1 VIQTYFAHIKAIL
14 DQYTAA
20 SFVVDSAVS
29 FEQRPGNQG
38 YLHGMIVFVDES
50 RFFFREYL
58 DVAAEQLDKLTY
70 AYHYQD
76 ADNNLL
82 FRYDNAPH
90 KPALPFQ
97 DHKHIGTTEI
107 VQVDEPTL
115 TNVLTEIGQCQGW
128 I

>member
-1 VIQTYFAHIKAIL
+1 MIQTYFSHIKAIL
-14 DQYTAA
+14 DQYTAV
-20 SFVVDSAVS
+20 SFVLDSAVS

-58 DVAAEQLDKLTY
+58 DVSAGQLDKLTY

-90 KPALPFQ
+90 KPALPFH

-107 VQVDEPTL
+107 IQVDEPIL
-115 TNVLTEIGQCQGW
+115 ANVLTEIGQRQGW

>member
-1 VIQTYFAHIKAIL
+1 MIQAYFNHIKAIL
-14 DQYTAA
+14 DQYTAV
-20 SFVVDSAVS
+20 SFVLDSTIS

-38 YLHGMIVFVDES
+38 YLHGTIIFIDES

-58 DVAAEQLDKLTY
+58 DASAIQVDKLTY

-76 ADNNLL
+76 ADDNLL

-97 DHKHIGTTEI
+97 DHKHISNTEI
-107 VQVDEPTL
+107 IQVNEPSLANTL
-115 TNVLTEIGQCQGW
+115 IEIFQYQGW